1 MIEGSLGAFGW
12 AALAASA
19 LILGAVAGVFM
30 KVPRAWIGLALAF
43 GAGALISSVAFELTA
58 VAFENGG
65 FTTLALGLTAGAF
78 TYFGGNWWLKH
89 RAGAP
94 HARAVRR
101 ASQGQGLSIVLGA
114 VLDGIPESIV
124 LGAMIL
130 AGGAV
135 SPAFFAAVLLSN
147 VPEGFS
153 ASADLRKEGHPT
165 AWIMRLWVIVVLAS
179 GLASALAFLLLDEA
193 GPAIPFVQAFA
204 AGGLITMLVDTMIPE
219 AYEDSGDRAGL
230 VTVLGFALAFV
241 LSAIS

>member
-1 MIEGSLGAFGW
+1 MIEAFLW
-12 AALAASA
+12 AVLAASA
-19 LILGAVAGVFM
+19 LILGAAAGVMM

-65 FTTLALGLTAGAF
+65 FTTLALGLAAGAL
-78 TYFGGNWWLKH
+78 TYYAGNWWLK
-89 RAGAP
+89 RRGGA
-94 HARAVRR
+94 RRGKAVKGP
-101 ASQGQGLSIVLGA
+101 SETQGLSIVLGA
-114 VLDGIPESIV
+114 VLDGIPESVV

-165 AWIMRLWVIVVLAS
+165 AWIMRLWIIVVIAS
-179 GLASALAFLLLDEA
+179 GVASALAFLLLDEA
-193 GPAIPFVQAFA
+193 GPAIPLVQAFA
-204 AGGLITMLVDTMIPE
+204 AGGLLTMLVDTMIPE

-230 VTVLGFALAFV
+230 VTVLGFALAFM
-241 LSAIS
+241 LSALS

>member
-1 MIEGSLGAFGW
+1 MAF
-12 AALAASA
+12 AS
-19 LILGAVAGVFM
+19 
-30 KVPRAWIGLALAF
+30 
-43 GAGALISSVAFELTA
+43 
-58 VAFENGG
+58 GG
-65 FTTLALGLTAGAF
+65 FGILAGGLTAGAF
-78 TYFGGNWWLKH
+78 TYSAGNWWLKH

-165 AWIMRLWVIVVLAS
+165 AWIMRLWIIVVVAS

-204 AGGLITMLVDTMIPE
+204 AGGLLTMLVDTMIPE
-219 AYEDSGDRAGL
+219 AYEDSGDWAGL
-230 VTVLGFALAFV
+230 VTVLGFALAFL

>member
-1 MIEGSLGAFGW
+1 
-12 AALAASA
+12 
-19 LILGAVAGVFM
+19 
-30 KVPRAWIGLALAF
+30 
-43 GAGALISSVAFELTA
+43 
-58 VAFENGG
+58 
-65 FTTLALGLTAGAF
+65 
-78 TYFGGNWWLKH
+78 
-89 RAGAP
+89 
-94 HARAVRR
+94 
-101 ASQGQGLSIVLGA
+101 

-153 ASADLRKEGHPT
+153 ASADLHREGRDPK
-165 AWIMRLWVIVVLAS
+165 WILGLWTLVVIAS
-179 GLASALAFLLLDEA
+179 GVASALAWLLLDEA

-230 VTVLGFALAFV
+230 VTVLGFALAFL
-241 LSAIS
+241 LSSMS

>member
-1 MIEGSLGAFGW
+1 MIEAFGW

-19 LILGAVAGVFM
+19 LILGAAAGVVM
-30 KVPRAWIGLALAF
+30 QVPRAWVGLALAF
-43 GAGALISSVAFELTA
+43 GAGALISSIAFELTE
-58 VAFENGG
+58 VAFANGG
-65 FTTLALGLTAGAF
+65 FSTLALGLAAGAL
-78 TYFGGNWWLKH
+78 TYFAGNWWLK
-89 RAGAP
+89 RRGGA
-94 HARAVRR
+94 RRGTAVKGPGG
-101 ASQGQGLSIVLGA
+101 SQGLSIVLGA
-114 VLDGIPESIV
+114 VLDGIPESVV

-130 AGGAV
+130 AGGSV

-153 ASADLRKEGHPT
+153 ASADLRREGHPT

-179 GLASALAFLLLDEA
+179 GLAAALAFLVLDEA